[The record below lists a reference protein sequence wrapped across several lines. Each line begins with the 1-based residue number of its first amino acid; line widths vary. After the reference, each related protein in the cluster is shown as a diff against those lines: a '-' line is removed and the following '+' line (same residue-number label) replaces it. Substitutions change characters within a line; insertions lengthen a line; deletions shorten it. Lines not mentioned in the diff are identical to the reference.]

1 MSSAEGQGALLDAAD
16 RGTLLRLAR
25 ASIRHGLQRG
35 VALPVQPAEYGEALR
50 RIGASFVTLEEQGQL
65 RGCIGHLEAVQP
77 LVIDVT
83 ENAYNAAFRDP
94 RFNPVREEELERI
107 AIEISLLSPA
117 HPLRFASEDELVE
130 QLRPGVDGLILED
143 GAHRGTFL
151 PSVWSA
157 LPERRAFL
165 AQLKRKAGLPPDH
178 WSASLRVSRYTT
190 ESFGEGDTA

>member
-1 MSSAEGQGALLDAAD
+1 MSSAEHPDALLETGD
-16 RGTLLRLAR
+16 RETLLRLAR

-35 VALPVQPAEYGEALR
+35 VPLPVQPAEFDEALR

-77 LVIDVT
+77 LVVDVT

-94 RFNPVREEELERI
+94 RFTPVREEELERI

-117 HPLRFASEDELVE
+117 RPLHFASEEALIE
-130 QLRPGVDGLILED
+130 QLRPGVDGLIFED

-178 WSASLRVSRYTT
+178 WSPSVRVSRYTT
-190 ESFGEGDTA
+190 ESFGEGDTT